1 MKNNQPKITKFK
13 ECFYEFRFFFGPVFA
28 NSAVII
34 LSSSFLAS
42 PVFADTSYSIDALIN
57 RALSSYPTV
66 LSRQASKDAAEMDL
80 NAAKLKFLPSP
91 SLNTQRNEV
100 AYAGQP
106 YSNQSSTSISV
117 NQPIWTGGSLIAGY
131 DKADAR
137 LSAVD
142 FALLETRED
151 ISRRIISTYS
161 EWLKAWMKI
170 KALEENVQLHEK
182 FAGMITRRYEQGV
195 ASGVDRDLGVSRLNQ
210 ARAELD
216 TQKSIEQTSLMNLS
230 EMIGEPLGRNQL
242 ISNLANH
249 VNVPA
254 RRDAIPKA
262 LSNSATIQRFMSEAK
277 ASEAEAKEV
286 KAQALPQISLQA
298 QRQIG
303 GAIIPGSQGYEFYG
317 VVMSYSPGGGF
328 SSIASAN
335 AAKDRARAATIQ
347 IETAKRDLRDRLNAE
362 FNDYEFGLLRRKSLQ
377 NSAQL
382 AAEISASYDRQ
393 YLVGR
398 KSWLDLMN
406 AVREHAQTKI
416 QLADTDGALVG
427 ASRRLMIYI
436 EGTAQFEKQVQ

>member
-1 MKNNQPKITKFK
+1 MKNKQLKNAVFTR
-13 ECFYEFRFFFGPVFA
+13 CFGRHTFFGTLFFSNVAVILFFNPFSASLVFA
-28 NSAVII
+28 N
-34 LSSSFLAS
+34 
-42 PVFADTSYSIDALIN
+42 TTYSIDELIN
-57 RALSSYPTV
+57 RALSTYPTI
-66 LSRQASKDAAEMDL
+66 LSRQANKDAAEMDL

-117 NQPIWTGGSLIAGY
+117 NQPIWTGGSLSAGY
-131 DKADAR
+131 NKADAR

-182 FAGMITRRYEQGV
+182 FAGLITRRYEQGV
-195 ASGVDRDLGVSRLNQ
+195 ASGVDRDLGISRLSQ
-210 ARAELD
+210 ARAELE
-216 TQKSIEQTSLMNLS
+216 TQKSIEQTTLMNLS
-230 EMIGEPLGRNQL
+230 EMIGETLSRNQL
-242 ISNLANH
+242 IGNLANH
-249 VNVPA
+249 VNVPP
-254 RRDAIPKA
+254 RKDAILKA
-262 LSNSATIQRFMSEAK
+262 LSNSATIQRFTFEAK

-303 GAIIPGSQGYEFYG
+303 GAIIPGSPGYEFYG
-317 VVMSYSPGGGF
+317 LVMTYSPGGGF
-328 SSIASAN
+328 SSIASAS
-335 AAKDRARAATIQ
+335 AAKERARAATIQ
-347 IETAKRDLRDRLNAE
+347 IETAKRDLRDKLNAE
-362 FNDYEFGLLRRKSLQ
+362 FNDYEFGLVRRKSLQ
-377 NSAQL
+377 HSADL

-416 QLADTDGALVG
+416 QLADNDSALVG
-427 ASRRLMIYI
+427 ASRRLIIYI
-436 EGTAQFEKQVQ
+436 EGTSRFEN